1 MSKRLFDVFFST
13 LGILILS
20 PVLLIISFLIKLD
33 SKGNILYLQNRVGK
47 SGKIFRILKFRTMV
61 TNADKLGLLTLG
73 DGDNRITKVGR
84 ILRKTKLDELPQLFN
99 VFLGEM
105 SFVGPR
111 PEVKKYVN
119 LYTNAQ
125 KEILKLKPGIT
136 DYASIKY
143 IDESVILGNS
153 EDPEKTYINTI
164 MPHKIKLNKKY
175 LHKQSLVYDIKI
187 IFLTLFKI
195 FR

>member
-84 ILRKTKLDELPQLFN
+84 ILRKTKLDEIPQLFN

-175 LHKQSLVYDIKI
+175 LYKQSLVYDIKI

>member
-125 KEILKLKPGIT
+125 KEILK
-136 DYASIKY
+136 
-143 IDESVILGNS
+143 
-153 EDPEKTYINTI
+153 
-164 MPHKIKLNKKY
+164 
-175 LHKQSLVYDIKI
+175 
-187 IFLTLFKI
+187 
-195 FR
+195 

>member
-84 ILRKTKLDELPQLFN
+84 ILRKTKLDEIPQLFN